1 LYFIHSDL
9 RVEWLKCRARA
20 ERWKE
25 EIQLVE
31 EEMRRSLEFGRWLG
45 SWWMQRGSIRTGIRS
60 HLQEGLIAYAGEMA
74 DMEHRRII
82 SWEMTW
88 SSIRERAQMVLKR
101 HLNDK
106 DGDGEILVPKLTV
119 EIEIEDEQD
128 LFDKLSDTEYY

>member
-1 LYFIHSDL
+1 
-9 RVEWLKCRARA
+9 LKCRARA

-45 SWWMQRGSIRTGIRS
+45 SWWMQRASIRTGITS
-60 HLQEGLIAYAGEMA
+60 QLQEGLIAYAGEKA

-88 SSIRERAQMVLKR
+88 ATIRERAQLVLKS
-101 HLNDK
+101 HLK
-106 DGDGEILVPKLTV
+106 DREGDGGILVPKLTV
-119 EIEIEDEQD
+119 EIDIDDEQD
-128 LFDKLSDTEYY
+128 NYDLLSDTD